1 MTPLHH
7 AAAAILAAQDEIKS
21 AIAAV
26 GTKYGLTVSTRA
38 VSVGAK
44 RATLKLF
51 VTAPATMSSMRR
63 TRVDDQTKIM
73 ILDRANPYKR
83 GSKAYATFSL
93 LKRSKTVG
101 QYRAA
106 VKRNPDKYQANYL
119 TWCTK
124 PHGNQLALIKLV

>member
-1 MTPLHH
+1 MTALHH
-7 AAAAILAAQDEIKS
+7 AAAAILAAQDDIKS
-21 AIAAV
+21 AVLAI
-26 GTKYGLTVSTRA
+26 GTKYGLSVTTRA

-51 VTAPATMSSMRR
+51 VTAPTTLRVGR

-73 ILDRANPYKR
+73 ILDKTNPYKR
-83 GSKAYATFSL
+83 GSKAAATFSL

-101 QYRAA
+101 QYRAS
-106 VKRNPDKYQANYL
+106 VRRNPDKYQANYL

-124 PHGNQLALIKLV
+124 PHGNQHALIKLV